1 MESME
6 PLNMRRKRWNL
17 LGFVASIIT
26 TFVMIGLIIYGQEH
40 RGQLEVVLSVLVVIL
55 IVALFA
61 IISSTVKRNIKNKL
75 NKRAK

>member
-26 TFVMIGLIIYGQEH
+26 TFVMIELIIYGQEH

-61 IISSTVKRNIKNKL
+61 IISCTVKRNIKNKL

>member
-26 TFVMIGLIIYGQEH
+26 TLVMIGLIIYGQEH

-61 IISSTVKRNIKNKL
+61 IISCTVKRNIKNKL

>member
-26 TFVMIGLIIYGQEH
+26 TFVMIGLIIYDQEH
-40 RGQLEVVLSVLVVIL
+40 RGQPEVVLSVLVVIM

-61 IISSTVKRNIKNKL
+61 IISCTVKRNIKNKL